1 LTDQKNKL
9 KHFVVSFSLVP
20 FAGHVASPLTPM
32 ADHSDASSDASVAPA
47 PPGVVTEDDV
57 RCVPPSPN
65 PHPASHTAIVCIFW
79 LASNSALSMNA
90 FGFLCLTTLLL
101 LRWCVCRG
109 CLLPLGCMVLFVAV
123 LEGTHVCLLHCEL
136 QRCFFLVLRMNN
148 IVFRSIGT

>member
-32 ADHSDASSDASVAPA
+32 ADHSDASSAASAAPAPA

-65 PHPASHTAIVCIFW
+65 PHPASHTAIVCIF
-79 LASNSALSMNA
+79 LASQRL
-90 FGFLCLTTLLL
+90 GFVDE
-101 LRWCVCRG
+101 CVWIP
-109 CLLPLGCMVLFVAV
+109 LPDY
-123 LEGTHVCLLHCEL
+123 
-136 QRCFFLVLRMNN
+136 
-148 IVFRSIGT
+148 S